1 MSGRVEV
8 TSFESTVLVGN
19 PLGDATERS
28 FPVYLPP
35 GYGESGRHYP
45 VLYVL
50 AGYGGTAFGV
60 ENHSPWGETLS
71 QRLDRLILSGECEPV
86 IVVSPDCFSR
96 LGGSQFLNSSAVGR
110 YEDYLVN
117 EVVAHVDRQF
127 STIAS
132 RDGRGLIG
140 KSSGGYGALVHL
152 MKHPDVFS
160 VAAAHAA
167 DMAFEYCY
175 FPDFPKVI
183 SGLEK
188 LGDPMSFVE
197 SFISKQKK
205 PGKDFPVMNIL
216 CMAACYSTDESSEY
230 GFALPFDLHT
240 GALDDRVWAQWLK
253 HDPLRMVEQYAD
265 ALRRARLLFIDVG
278 SRDNFNLHLGAR
290 QLVGR
295 LEELEIAHSY
305 EEYPDDH
312 FGLTY
317 RYDVSIPQ
325 LVNALER
332 A

>member
-8 TSFESTVLVGN
+8 TSFESRALAGN
-19 PLGDATERS
+19 PLGDATNRS

-35 GYGESGRHYP
+35 GYGESKRRYP

-50 AGYGGTAFGV
+50 AGYAGTAFGV

-71 QRLDRLILSGECEPV
+71 QRLDRLILSGECDPV
-86 IVVSPDCFSR
+86 VVVSPDCFTR
-96 LGGSQFLNSSAVGR
+96 LGGSQFLNSSAVGN

-117 EVVAHVDRQF
+117 EVVSHIDGQF

-132 RDGRGLIG
+132 PEGRGLIG

-152 MKHPDVFS
+152 MKHPEVFS

-167 DMAFEYCY
+167 DMAFEYSL

-183 SGLEK
+183 AGLEQS
-188 LGDPMSFVE
+188 GDPLSFVE
-197 SFISKQKK
+197 SFLSKQKK

-216 CMAACYSTDESSEY
+216 CMAACYSPDKSAEC

-240 GALDDRVWAQWLK
+240 GALDEDVWARWLAN
-253 HDPLRMVEQYAD
+253 DPLRMVHDYAES
-265 ALRRARLLFIDVG
+265 LRRARLLFIDVG

-290 QLVGR
+290 QLVSQ
-295 LEELEIAHSY
+295 LEQLDIPHCY

-317 RYDVSIPQ
+317 RYDVSIPR
-325 LVNALER
+325 LVEALKTS
-332 A
+332 